1 MRKIDADAFVRYAD
15 EPSIFDT
22 TDLKAMIEEQPTLPE
37 DQPASYTTMEQ
48 LEEHLSNTL
57 TPWEYYRLLQLMIH
71 KFTKVL
77 GWDRK
82 SDIKTDEVR

>member
-1 MRKIDADAFVRYAD
+1 MRKIDADRFMEYAD

-22 TDLKAMIEEQPTLPE
+22 TDLKAQIAEQPTLP
-37 DQPASYTTMEQ
+37 DQPPYTTMEQ

-57 TPWEYYRLLQLMIH
+57 TPWEYYRLLQLMLR

-77 GWDRK
+77 GWDR
-82 SDIKTDEVR
+82 